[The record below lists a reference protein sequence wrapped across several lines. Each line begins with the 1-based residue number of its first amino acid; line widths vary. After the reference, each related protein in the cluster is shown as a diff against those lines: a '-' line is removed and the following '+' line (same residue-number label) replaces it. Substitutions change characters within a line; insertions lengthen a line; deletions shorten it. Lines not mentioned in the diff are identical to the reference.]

1 VKVIFRDL
9 LSVTLL
15 IANRYSFFLFLFLF
29 FFFLIFIASRY
40 FSCLELTQWILFGV
54 FLLSFLRHFLGSE
67 SEDWGLLFLFFSEW
81 LD

>member
-9 LSVTLL
+9 RSVTLL
-15 IANRYSFFLFLFLF
+15 IANRYSFFF
-29 FFFLIFIASRY
+29 FFFFLFLIFIASRY

>member
-1 VKVIFRDL
+1 
-9 LSVTLL
+9 
-15 IANRYSFFLFLFLF
+15 
-29 FFFLIFIASRY
+29 
-40 FSCLELTQWILFGV
+40 LTQWILFGV